1 MVSEASP
8 TSRRSQE
15 RFGYIVLPSSSS
27 RGPVLGKY
35 SQSVKLTRRSDQE
48 DLTWTDTQPSLQ
60 PHKEKPPTQ

>member
-8 TSRRSQE
+8 TSRRSQK
-15 RFGYIVLPSSSS
+15 RFGYIVLPISRS

-35 SQSVKLTRRSDQE
+35 SQSVKLTRSDQE
-48 DLTWTDTQPSLQ
+48 DPTWTDTQPSLQ